1 VKFRDQIER
10 ETARQLIEVAASY
23 GYQLLPVGVVIGQ
36 NFKIERPMTLVEARR
51 ALGVSDRVFE
61 VELGHYMTVQWILGG
76 DRSPGGSKRSPTKS
90 GPR

>member
-1 VKFRDQIER
+1 VKSRHQIER
-10 ETARQLIEVAASY
+10 ELCRTIIEIAA
-23 GYQLLPVGVVIGQ
+23 PNRWIVPAGVVASE
-36 NFKIERPMTLVEARR
+36 NFKTSEAMTLSEARR

-76 DRSPGGSKRSPTKS
+76 NRRPGGSKRSPTKS